1 MPFAPYAVAVLVVL
15 CTAIVCATVVC
26 VVALLRADRSDI
38 TGVVRALPELAA
50 TLARRRRR

>member
-1 MPFAPYAVAVLVVL
+1 MSLDPYAVVLLVVL

-26 VVALLRADRSDI
+26 VVALLRADRAEI
-38 TGVVRALPELAA
+38 ALVVRALPELAA